1 MYESVQMSL
10 NYEFQVFSFAS
21 LTETLI
27 EGWIWNWCRCP
38 VLITTVVIIFR
49 SYLLHEMG
57 EIKWILSFAAA
68 KGQKKTYEN
77 MVKKEQRSE
86 SDLFF
91 YFKHVKVILTILG
104 RNVLFTRK
112 FINEYAML
120 LRKENTF
127 LFSFKMKLCDWFGAI
142 SYEKLLCIHEVANF
156 INP

>member
-1 MYESVQMSL
+1 
-10 NYEFQVFSFAS
+10 
-21 LTETLI
+21 
-27 EGWIWNWCRCP
+27 
-38 VLITTVVIIFR
+38 
-49 SYLLHEMG
+49 MG

-142 SYEKLLCIHEVANF
+142 SYEKRLCIHEVANF

>member
-1 MYESVQMSL
+1 MDESVQMSL
-10 NYEFQVFSFAS
+10 NSEFQVFSFAS

-27 EGWIWNWCRCP
+27 EGWMWNWCRCP
-38 VLITTVVIIFR
+38 VFRTTVVIIFR

-57 EIKWILSFAAA
+57 EIKWVLSLAAA
-68 KGQKKTYEN
+68 NGQKKTYEN

-91 YFKHVKVILTILG
+91 YFEHVKVILTIFG

-112 FINEYAML
+112 YINEYAML
-120 LRKENTF
+120 LGKENTF
-127 LFSFKMKLCDWFGAI
+127 LFSFKMKLCDWFGPS
-142 SYEKLLCIHEVANF
+142 SYETLLCMHEVANF